1 MTLVTRL
8 RSALSD
14 ANDDRFSECRDCG
27 TTIEPDER
35 SCPVCGSAEIARYD
49 LE

>member
-27 TTIEPDER
+27 TTIDPLDEA
-35 SCPVCGSAEIARYD
+35 CPVCESTEIARYE

>member
-14 ANDDRFSECRDCG
+14 ASGEPFSECRDCG
-27 TTIEPDER
+27 TTTEADER
-35 SCPVCGSAEIARYD
+35 ACPVCGSIEIARYD
-49 LE
+49 LK

>member
-1 MTLVTRL
+1 MALVTRL

-14 ANDDRFSECRDCG
+14 SADPFSECRDCG

-35 SCPVCGSAEIARYD
+35 VCPVCGSVEIARYD